1 MKDFSKIMLVLFA
14 LLTGCTAS
22 FRTTLPDGPLL
33 ECETTG
39 DPETILAC
47 YRDHAAQERELLAV
61 KPEQKVEKTEEVV
74 VPNRPSARPAARMS
88 RRPVEFIPMYIEDG
102 QNKCMPGHSVSFI
115 NRTSNYIE
123 VTARKL
129 VPCDLDKNGMVHQF
143 VRTASGGIRLAW
155 LIPPGSYGWFTTAD
169 GGPSPLPYLVV
180 AYDQLG
186 YAGRSEQMPRVA
198 TGGTYRNDVSF
209 PIVNGNWYRVQINAQ
224 DVDLRYN

>member
-1 MKDFSKIMLVLFA
+1 MKKILFA
-14 LLTGCTAS
+14 LLALVSFLVGCSAS
-22 FRTTLPDGPLL
+22 VRTSLQPGSISD
-33 ECETTG
+33 CESG
-39 DPETILAC
+39 DVERDKAC
-47 YRDHAAQERELLAV
+47 YRDRATQARELLAV
-61 KPEQKVEKTEEVV
+61 KPEQKVEEAEEVV
-74 VPNRPSARPAARMS
+74 VAREPPARPAARMS

-143 VRTASGGIRLAW
+143 VRTASGGIRMAW
-155 LIPPGSYGWFTTAD
+155 LISPGSYGWFTTAE
-169 GGPSPLPYLVV
+169 GGPTPLKYLVV

-186 YAGRSEQMPRVA
+186 YAGRSELMPRVA
-198 TGGTYRNDVSF
+198 TGGTYSNDLIF
-209 PIVNGNWYRVQINAQ
+209 PIVDGRWYRVQINAQ